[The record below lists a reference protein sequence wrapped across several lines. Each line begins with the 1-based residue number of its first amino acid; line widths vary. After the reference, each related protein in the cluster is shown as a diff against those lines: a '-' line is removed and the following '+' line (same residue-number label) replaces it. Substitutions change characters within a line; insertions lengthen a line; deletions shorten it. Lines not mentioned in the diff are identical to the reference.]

1 MNFDCFSH
9 GQITSK
15 VWLCNEVEK
24 YLHDNSKI
32 AILGGWYN
40 LLGFMLLTRFSSK
53 ISKLTSFDIDVNTK
67 SIADKITDTWL
78 HKIVTNVIA
87 DVNTVDLN
95 DYNVVINC
103 SPEHMYENH
112 WFKNIKKET
121 IVCIQSSNI
130 TIQTDPWLV
139 VNPNVSLKN
148 LCNKYTLSNLL
159 YADELPIVYDN
170 WGYKRYMIIGKK

>member
-15 VWLCNEVEK
+15 VWLCDELEK
-24 YLHDNSKI
+24 YLPNNSQI

-40 LLGFMLLTRFSSK
+40 ILGFMLLTKFSSK
-53 ISKLTSFDIDVNTK
+53 IAKLTSIDIDNSTK

-78 HKIVTNVIA
+78 RNIVTNVIA
-87 DVNTVDLN
+87 DVNTVDLK

-103 SPEHMYENH
+103 SPEHMYENY
-112 WFKNIKKET
+112 WFNNIKKET

-139 VNPNVSLKN
+139 VNPNISLKN
-148 LCNKYTLSNLL
+148 LCNKYTLSNLF
-159 YADELPIVYDN
+159 YNDELPIVYDN
-170 WGYKRYMIIGKK
+170 WGYKRFMIIGQK